1 MSPNATDSST
11 ILREERKMPNGCAK
25 GWSSMSDSAEKQQC
39 WKNQAFLKVNEIVG
53 LVKYYC
59 LRAYI
64 VFWHE
69 LSMNPRV
76 RSSPF
81 SPPPADELILSADDI
96 FSTRRRRLFFTSIHL
111 LALGGLYFCVTGQV
125 KLYTVLFAL
134 AVGTMSSIGVTAGSH
149 RLWSHHAY
157 KAKLPLRII
166 LALFQTVG
174 VQYSIYNWVRDHRLH
189 HKYTDTDADP
199 HNSNRGFFYSHVG
212 WALMM
217 PHPAFESKVSTVDMS
232 DMESDWVVMW
242 QYKLYAPLAAILSYV
257 LPTVV
262 PWWLWGEDLLVAHL
276 VAAQLRQVL
285 TLHSTF
291 LINSAAH
298 MWGVKPYDKN
308 INPTENMFVS
318 VATCGDGWHNYHH
331 TFPWDYKN
339 AELLDY
345 KLNLST
351 LFIDAFSLIG
361 WAYDLKTVPTEL
373 VNKRALRTGDG
384 TRKPLPTAADE
395 ARTAADAAAAAACTN
410 VYGWTDNDLP
420 DEDRQMAQI
429 YKKSD

>member
-11 ILREERKMPNGCAK
+11 ILREERKMPNGCAN
-25 GWSSMSDSAEKQQC
+25 GWSSRSDSTEEQC
-39 WKNQAFLKVNEIVG
+39 WKGQAFLKINEIVG
-53 LVKYYC
+53 LVKYYG

-64 VFWHE
+64 IFWHE

-76 RSSPF
+76 RSSPY
-81 SPPPADELILSADDI
+81 SPPPADELVLSADDV

-111 LALGGLYFCVTGQV
+111 LALAGLYFCVTGQV

-134 AVGTMSSIGVTAGSH
+134 AVGTMSSIGVTAGAH

-174 VQYSIYNWVRDHRLH
+174 VQYSVYNWVRDHRLH

-217 PHPAFESKVSTVDMS
+217 PHPAFESKVSSVDMA

-242 QYKLYAPLAAILSYV
+242 QYKLYAPLAAVLSYA
-257 LPTVV
+257 LPTFV

-298 MWGVKPYDKN
+298 MWGIKPYDKN

-384 TRKPLPTAADE
+384 SRKLPATDSAADNGDGAPTE
-395 ARTAADAAAAAACTN
+395 PATCTN
-410 VYGWTDNDLP
+410 VYGWSDTDMP
-420 DEDRQMAQI
+420 DEDRRLAQI

>member
-11 ILREERKMPNGCAK
+11 ILREERKIPNGCTN
-25 GWSSMSDSAEKQQC
+25 GWPSMSDSTEKQC
-39 WKNQAFLKVNEIVG
+39 WKGQAFLKINEIVA
-53 LVKYYC
+53 LVKHYS

-64 VFWHE
+64 IFWHE

-81 SPPPADELILSADDI
+81 SPPPADELVLSKSDV
-96 FSTRRRRLFFTSIHL
+96 FSTRRRRLFFLSIHL
-111 LALGGLYFCVTGQV
+111 LALAGLYLCVTGQV
-125 KLYTVLFAL
+125 KLYTVMFAM
-134 AVGTMSSIGVTAGSH
+134 AWGTMSSIGVTAGAH

-157 KAKLPLRII
+157 KAKWPLRV
-166 LALFQTVG
+166 LMALSQTVG
-174 VQYSIYNWVRDHRLH
+174 VQYSVYNWVRDHRLH

-212 WALMM
+212 WALIM
-217 PHPAFESKVSTVDMS
+217 PHPAFESKVNTVDMA
-232 DMESDWVVMW
+232 DMEADWVVMW
-242 QYKLYAPLAAILSYV
+242 QYRLYAPLAFLLSYA
-257 LPTVV
+257 LPTVL

-276 VAAQLRQVL
+276 VAAQLRHVL

-298 MWGVKPYDKN
+298 MWGLRPYDKN
-308 INPTENMFVS
+308 INPTENMLVS

-351 LFIDAFSLIG
+351 LVIDMFSLIG
-361 WAYDLKTVPTEL
+361 WAYDLKTVPAEL

-384 TRKPLPTAADE
+384 TRKNTGAG
-395 ARTAADAAAAAACTN
+395 DASTTSPPPPPTN

-420 DEDRQMAQI
+420 EEDRQMAQI